1 MRHVHL
7 GVQRPRR
14 EIAVSVSRLS
24 RSRALLDV
32 PVHGGL
38 GLEPR
43 QAARA
48 HDGDLARALPAV
60 ALHRGLGL
68 PLRAAALVARVPE
81 LEMALDDVVGQV
93 RTVRGVHLGE
103 VGTLVPPGLGRARAA
118 EPGADKRVG

>member
-1 MRHVHL
+1 MSHVHL
-7 GVQRPRR
+7 GVQHPRR
-14 EIAVSVSRLS
+14 EIAVSASRLS
-24 RSRALLDV
+24 RGRALRDV

-43 QAARA
+43 QTACA
-48 HDGDLARALPAV
+48 HDGDLARAILAV
-60 ALHRGLGL
+60 TLHRGLRL

-103 VGTLVPPGLGRARAA
+103 GGALVPPRLGRARAA
-118 EPGADKRVG
+118 EPGADERVG